1 MIRRE
6 SRNGAVQFE
15 RVSPYARDRSWP
27 LARRIALLL
36 PAALLTGAWIG
47 QLGFG
52 LYPCEMC
59 HWQRWPHYA
68 AVATALLSFVAPF
81 RRELV
86 ALAAVAIAISG
97 AIGLYHAGV
106 EWHWWAGATA
116 CSSTISTAGM
126 STADML
132 KAVMNAPLIRCDQ
145 AQWRFLGLSLAGYNA
160 IISLAGAAA
169 IGLLLRR
176 SPR

>member
-1 MIRRE
+1 MDLRSLQR
-6 SRNGAVQFE
+6 
-15 RVSPYARDRSWP
+15 ARL
-27 LARRIALLL
+27 LALLVPALLL
-36 PAALLTGAWIG
+36 AGVWGFQLIG
-47 QLGFG
+47 G
-52 LYPCEMC
+52 YAPCEMC

-68 AVATALLSFVAPF
+68 AAATALLSFVAPF
-81 RRELV
+81 RRQLV

-169 IGLLLRR
+169 IGFLMRR